1 MYILDFDTQLSSC
14 VDIMVRS
21 LWTCWSLGRVYSFTG
36 RYWLTSYLLC
46 GCHWQCVWVQEMGTP
61 APPPVGDRTSSLIK
75 LSGMH
80 RTGLISGEI
89 CKRITLFVS
98 SCASENLYSKFFI
111 ECVSH
116 PQNYWK
122 YFNSVSEK
130 PVTRSDFM
138 SVLSNI
144 EYILIKASYGQGLQ
158 QSRYVETS
166 RI

>member
-1 MYILDFDTQLSSC
+1 MQNN
-14 VDIMVRS
+14 
-21 LWTCWSLGRVYSFTG
+21 
-36 RYWLTSYLLC
+36 
-46 GCHWQCVWVQEMGTP
+46 H
-61 APPPVGDRTSSLIK
+61 
-75 LSGMH
+75 
-80 RTGLISGEI
+80 
-89 CKRITLFVS
+89 FVS
-98 SCASENLYSKFFI
+98 SCASENLYSEFFI
-111 ECVSH
+111 EYVSR

-130 PVTRSDFM
+130 PVTRADFM